1 MNKYIKNKELL
12 LEIKISKNNNNKN
25 PTVVLTNY
33 FMLLIEKLANGKFK
47 NSFKNNQDKEDAMQ
61 DAFIVIW
68 NRWRSFDEDKYD
80 NAFAY
85 FTEIIKRS
93 FVFSYKQR
101 SSDNFINIED
111 LSEFNY
117 SMDY

>member
-1 MNKYIKNKELL
+1 MNKYIKNKDLL
-12 LEIKISKNNNNKN
+12 VEIKNSKNNNNMQ
-25 PTVVLTNY
+25 PTELLNNY
-33 FMLLIEKLANGKFK
+33 FILLIEKLANGKFK
-47 NSFKNNQDKEDAMQ
+47 NSFKNNEDKEDAMQ
-61 DAFIVIW
+61 DAFITVW
-68 NRWRSFDEDKYD
+68 NRWRSFDETQYE

-101 SSDNFINIED
+101 SNDNFINIED

-117 SMDY
+117 SID